1 MTASLG
7 ANLAIVTGGNG
18 GIGRA
23 ICTRFLAM
31 GADVVSLDLRHREW
45 PEDLGAV
52 TCMDLDLSDEAAVN
66 DCFEQILNRHG
77 RIDCLINNAGD
88 YNVPRR
94 PFWEVELA
102 EWQHIVGVNTD
113 MVFMCAKAAA
123 KSMMVRRSGRI
134 VNVASNVV
142 TFGMPNL
149 MHYVAAKAAVIGM
162 TRAMASELGPFGITV
177 NAVSPGLVP
186 TEAARRSAS
195 QSIFDHAIQKQRLK
209 HPLSV
214 DDIAAAI
221 SYFCLPESRSITGQT
236 LLVNGGDGFSGI

>member
-1 MTASLG
+1 MTTPLAS
-7 ANLAIVTGGNG
+7 NLVIVTGGTG

-23 ICTRFLAM
+23 ICGRFLAL
-31 GADVVSLDLRHREW
+31 GADVISLDLCHGDW
-45 PEDLGAV
+45 PDEFAAV
-52 TCMDLDLSDEAAVN
+52 SRLDVDLSDEAAVHA
-66 DCFEQILNRHG
+66 CFENILDRQG
-77 RIDCLINNAGD
+77 KIDCLINNAGD
-88 YNVPRR
+88 YDVPRR
-94 PFWEVELA
+94 PFWEIGLE
-102 EWQHIVGVNTD
+102 EWQRIVGINTD
-113 MVFMCAKAAA
+113 MIFLCTKAVSAA
-123 KSMMVRRSGRI
+123 MRERESGRI
-134 VNVASNVV
+134 VNIASNVV

-195 QSIFDHAIQKQRLK
+195 QAIFDYAIQKQRLK
-209 HPLSV
+209 HALSV

>member
-1 MTASLG
+1 MTDSLR
-7 ANLAIVTGGNG
+7 AHLVIVTGGNG

-23 ICTRFLAM
+23 ICARFLAM
-31 GADVVSLDLRHREW
+31 GADVVSLDLQHGDW
-45 PEDLGAV
+45 PENLETVSRLDV
-52 TCMDLDLSDEAAVN
+52 DLSNEAAVQS
-66 DCFEQILNRHG
+66 CFESILNRHG
-77 RIDCLINNAGD
+77 KIDCLINNAGD
-88 YNVPRR
+88 YNVPRG
-94 PFWEVELA
+94 PFWEIGLA
-102 EWQHIVGVNTD
+102 EWQRIVGVNTD
-113 MVFMCAKAAA
+113 MVFLCAKAAA
-123 KSMMVRRSGRI
+123 NAMMTRQSGRI

-195 QSIFDHAIQKQRLK
+195 QAIFDHAIQKQRLK

-221 SYFCLPESRSITGQT
+221 SYFCLPGSRSITGQT

>member
-1 MTASLG
+1 MTALLG

-23 ICTRFLAM
+23 ICNRFLAM
-31 GADVVSLDLRHREW
+31 GADVVSLDLRHRDW
-45 PEDLGAV
+45 PEDMGTVSRLDV
-52 TCMDLDLSDEAAVN
+52 DLSDEAAVN
-66 DCFEQILNRHG
+66 SCFANILDQHG
-77 RIDCLINNAGD
+77 KIDCLINNAGD

-94 PFWEVELA
+94 PFWEIGLA
-102 EWQHIVGVNTD
+102 EWQRIVGVNTD
-113 MVFMCAKAAA
+113 MVFLCAKAAA
-123 KSMMVRRSGRI
+123 NSMMARQAGRI

-186 TEAARRSAS
+186 TVASRRSAS
-195 QSIFDHAIQKQRLK
+195 QAIFDYAIQKQRLK